1 VNEGEI
7 RAMTAPTVRNSKQK
21 EGEMN
26 FGQAI
31 QTCMG
36 KYATFEGR
44 ASRSEFWWFYL
55 FTLLVIWGANWVGLL
70 VFGDPVGLSALANIV
85 LLLPSLAAATRRLHD
100 TGRSGW
106 WQLLALTVIGII
118 LLIVWWASEGHGEEN
133 EHGPPP
139 ETMPA

>member
-1 VNEGEI
+1 
-7 RAMTAPTVRNSKQK
+7 
-21 EGEMN
+21 MN

-85 LLLPSLAAATRRLHD
+85 LLLPTLAAATRRLHD

-139 ETMPA
+139 ESMPA